1 MTFQFKI
8 IDTLERFAMYE
19 NQWNDISRKS
29 NNRNPFLEFDW
40 IKAWWETIGIEKEI
54 EIFAIFEEENVLA
67 FMPLEKTNKTSKHV
81 EYSFLAKGDA
91 SYMDILVDE
100 ELRKVTLYFILDNLM
115 KVEKQVSISLFGL
128 VEGSNTSKYLDW
140 YLEKNNLEHDF
151 TRVVAP
157 FIAINNEDQV
167 NYFHK
172 RRKSFALNRLEKNFE
187 QQGEVVFKELT
198 LNNYEE
204 IYALFDERWK
214 MKKDTSGFSS
224 HLNREFHRKLLSE
237 TDLAVVD
244 GLFLDHELVA
254 YTFGYRFKG
263 TYIGFSI
270 AFNPNFDCFGLGN
283 ILDRRI
289 IEKSFEVHDEIFDF
303 SIGFESYKFNWA
315 TEIQY
320 IRNYYLGNK
329 YATKV
334 VKRQNIKNI
343 IIEKVKKNKSIVNFK
358 RNTLGKI
365 QYYLRHPI
373 RFLKL
378 SKDVVSCNFRDVYT
392 LQAKSL
398 QKEKVE
404 EKQVP
409 LIGLQKMKNKK
420 YLINSSFKE
429 GKYYLVNDKSLY
441 EVNHKLI
448 VDAKWDS
455 TIELPKNAVYIN
467 GPIDLKDLSR
477 WNDREIFIL
486 IKPFESK
493 KKKKLIENDFTKLTS
508 IKSMHLFKYRHF
520 SSKGLKLKSPKR
532 YKFTS

>member
-8 IDTLERFAMYE
+8 IDSLERFAMYE
-19 NQWNDISRKS
+19 NEWNEISRKS
-29 NNRNPFLEFDW
+29 NNRNPFLEFNW
-40 IKAWWETIGIEKEI
+40 IKAWWETIGAEKEI
-54 EIFAIFEEENVLA
+54 EIYAIYEEENLLA
-67 FMPLEKTNKTSKHV
+67 FMPLEKIIYSSKHV

-91 SYMDILVDE
+91 SYMDILVTE
-100 ELRKVTLYFILDNLM
+100 EHHRETLYFILDNLL
-115 KVEKQVSISLFGL
+115 KVKKQISISLFGL

-140 YLEKNNLEHDF
+140 YLEKNNVDHDF
-151 TRVVAP
+151 TRIVAP
-157 FIAINNEDQV
+157 FIAINNEDQT

-187 QQGEVVFKELT
+187 QQGEVVFKELA

-224 HLNREFHRKLLSE
+224 ERNREFHRKLLSE

-263 TYIGFSI
+263 MYIGFSI

-289 IEKSFEVHDEIFDF
+289 IEKSFELQDEIFDF
-303 SIGFESYKFNWA
+303 SIGFEAYKFNWA

-320 IRNYYLGNK
+320 IRNYHLGNK
-329 YATKV
+329 YAHKV

-343 IIEKVKKNKSIVNFK
+343 FKEKVKKNKRIVNFK
-358 RNTLGKI
+358 RNTLGKF
-365 QYYLRHPI
+365 QYYLFHPI

-378 SKDVVSCNFRDVYT
+378 SKDIFSCSFSDVYS

-404 EKQVP
+404 ERQIP
-409 LIGLQKMKNKK
+409 LIDLQKMKNKK

-429 GKYYLVNDKSLY
+429 GKYYLVNNKNMF
-441 EVNHKLI
+441 EVNQKLI
-448 VDAKWDS
+448 VDAKWES
-455 TIELPKNAVYIN
+455 TIELPKNAVHIN
-467 GPIDLKDLSR
+467 GPIDLNALSQ

-486 IKPFESK
+486 INPFESK
-493 KKKKLIENDFTKLTS
+493 KKKMLIENNFKKITT
-508 IKSMHLFKYRHF
+508 IKSMHLFKYRYF
-520 SSKGLKLKSPKR
+520 SSKDLKLKSPKR
-532 YKFTS
+532 YKFTN